1 MRAANPSPEKVWE
14 SVFARRPDAVLVSQG
29 GAYCGLGLAGLPQW
43 LRQSGVPY
51 VPLCQ
56 SARSQWLVDE
66 SLRGRATEY
75 FAAAARLA
83 FVSAVNCVNVKLQLA
98 APLRHAVVV
107 QNPAG
112 CSPELPFPWPLSDGA
127 KLVCVARLEVDDKG
141 QDLLLQALAEPVWRE
156 RDFTLTFYG
165 QGRDEAYLKRL
176 GDYLGISTSIR
187 WGGLLR
193 GTAGIWEKCQLL
205 VLPSRSEGTP
215 LVLLEAMA
223 AGRPALVTAVDGN
236 LEWVEDG
243 VTGFVAEAPTVRHLA
258 SALERAWGARG
269 NWIEM
274 GSAARA
280 RFLARRDPD
289 PAETLLQVLTSV
301 AQTKA

>member
-1 MRAANPSPEKVWE
+1 
-14 SVFARRPDAVLVSQG
+14 
-29 GAYCGLGLAGLPQW
+29 
-43 LRQSGVPY
+43 
-51 VPLCQ
+51 
-56 SARSQWLVDE
+56 
-66 SLRGRATEY
+66 
-75 FAAAARLA
+75 
-83 FVSAVNCVNVKLQLA
+83 
-98 APLRHAVVV
+98 
-107 QNPAG
+107 
-112 CSPELPFPWPLSDGA
+112 
-127 KLVCVARLEVDDKG
+127 
-141 QDLLLQALAEPVWRE
+141 
-156 RDFTLTFYG
+156 
-165 QGRDEAYLKRL
+165 
-176 GDYLGISTSIR
+176 
-187 WGGLLR
+187 
-193 GTAGIWEKCQLL
+193 
-205 VLPSRSEGTP
+205 